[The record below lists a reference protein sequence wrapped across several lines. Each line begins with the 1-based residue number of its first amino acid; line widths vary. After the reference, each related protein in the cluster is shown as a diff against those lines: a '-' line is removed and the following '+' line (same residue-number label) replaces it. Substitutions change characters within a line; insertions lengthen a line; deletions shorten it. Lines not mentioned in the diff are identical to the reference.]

1 MAEDNAT
8 IEIRN
13 VIKDWISFD
22 DEERELRKQI
32 KALKDKKTK
41 HSALILD
48 FMRSNEVDNFA
59 LEGNGVG
66 NISRSVRTSRPPLR
80 RGELRTKLLMT
91 FADEPQKVAEFL
103 RSIEG
108 IHEGEENMSAGGTQK
123 ELLMRRIPRT
133 KTTLSM
139 ST

>member
-1 MAEDNAT
+1 MEENKTNQIREALKQWITHDDTERQIRNQIKEIRENKATLSAT
-8 IEIRN
+8 ILEYM
-13 VIKDWISFD
+13 
-22 DEERELRKQI
+22 RENKV
-32 KALKDKKTK
+32 
-41 HSALILD
+41 
-48 FMRSNEVDNFA
+48 ENFA
-59 LEGNGVG
+59 LEVSGG

-80 RGELRTKLLMT
+80 RSELRTKLLMT

-108 IHEGEENMSAGGTQK
+108 IHEGEDNMSAGGTQK

>member
-1 MAEDNAT
+1 MEQDKTTQVREALKQWIALDDTERQIRNQMKELREKKATLSAT
-8 IEIRN
+8 ILE
-13 VIKDWISFD
+13 
-22 DEERELRKQI
+22 
-32 KALKDKKTK
+32 
-41 HSALILD
+41 
-48 FMRSNEVDNFA
+48 FMRDNKVDNFA

>member
-1 MAEDNAT
+1 MEENKTNQIREALKLWITHDDNERQIRNQIKDIRENKAALSAT
-8 IEIRN
+8 ILE
-13 VIKDWISFD
+13 
-22 DEERELRKQI
+22 
-32 KALKDKKTK
+32 
-41 HSALILD
+41 
-48 FMRSNEVDNFA
+48 FMRDNKVDNFA

-80 RGELRTKLLMT
+80 RSELRTKLLMT

-108 IHEGEENMSAGGTQK
+108 IHEGEDNMSAGGTQK

>member
-1 MAEDNAT
+1 MEENKANQVREALRNWISLDDDERRLRNEIKTKKEAKAAISAT
-8 IEIRN
+8 ILE
-13 VIKDWISFD
+13 
-22 DEERELRKQI
+22 
-32 KALKDKKTK
+32 
-41 HSALILD
+41 
-48 FMRSNEVDNFA
+48 FMRDNQVENFA
-59 LEGNGVG
+59 LEVSGG

-80 RGELRTKLLMT
+80 RNELRTKLLMT

-108 IHEGEENMSAGGTQK
+108 IQQGEDNMSAGGTQK
-123 ELLMRRIPRT
+123 ELLVRHIPRT

>member
-1 MAEDNAT
+1 MEEDKANQIREALKQWIAHDDNERNLRNQIKEIRENKATLSAT
-8 IEIRN
+8 ILE
-13 VIKDWISFD
+13 
-22 DEERELRKQI
+22 
-32 KALKDKKTK
+32 
-41 HSALILD
+41 
-48 FMRSNEVDNFA
+48 FMRDNKVDNFA

-80 RGELRTKLLMT
+80 RSELRTKLLMT

-108 IHEGEENMSAGGTQK
+108 IHEGEDNMSAGGTQK

>member
-1 MAEDNAT
+1 MDENKTNQIREALRQWIAHDDNERNLRNQIKDIRENKAALSAT
-8 IEIRN
+8 ILE
-13 VIKDWISFD
+13 
-22 DEERELRKQI
+22 
-32 KALKDKKTK
+32 
-41 HSALILD
+41 
-48 FMRSNEVDNFA
+48 FMRDNKVDNFA

-80 RGELRTKLLMT
+80 RSELRTKLLMT

-108 IHEGEENMSAGGTQK
+108 IHEGEDNMSAGGTQQ

>member
-1 MAEDNAT
+1 MEENKTTQVREALKSWIVLDDTERQIRNQMKELREKKATLSAT
-8 IEIRN
+8 ILE
-13 VIKDWISFD
+13 
-22 DEERELRKQI
+22 
-32 KALKDKKTK
+32 
-41 HSALILD
+41 
-48 FMRSNEVDNFA
+48 FMRDNKVDNFA
-59 LEGNGVG
+59 IEGNGVG

-80 RGELRTKLLMT
+80 RAELRTKLLMT

-108 IHEGEENMSAGGTQK
+108 IHEGDENMSAGGTQK

>member
-1 MAEDNAT
+1 MEEDKANQIREALKQWIAHDDNERNLRNQIKHIRENKATLSAT
-8 IEIRN
+8 ILE
-13 VIKDWISFD
+13 
-22 DEERELRKQI
+22 
-32 KALKDKKTK
+32 
-41 HSALILD
+41 
-48 FMRSNEVDNFA
+48 FMRDNKVDNFA

-80 RGELRTKLLMT
+80 RSELRTKLLMT

-108 IHEGEENMSAGGTQK
+108 IHEGEDNMSAGGTQK

-139 ST
+139 TT

>member
-1 MAEDNAT
+1 MEENKTNQVREALKSWIALDDTERQIRNQMKELREKKATLSAT
-8 IEIRN
+8 ILE
-13 VIKDWISFD
+13 FM
-22 DEERELRKQI
+22 
-32 KALKDKKTK
+32 
-41 HSALILD
+41 LD
-48 FMRSNEVDNFA
+48 NKVDNFA

>member
-1 MAEDNAT
+1 MDQDKTSQVREALKQWISLDDTERQLRNQ
-8 IEIRN
+8 IKEIREN
-13 VIKDWISFD
+13 
-22 DEERELRKQI
+22 
-32 KALKDKKTK
+32 KTGL
-41 HSALILD
+41 SASILE
-48 FMRSNEVDNFA
+48 FMRDNKVDNFA

-80 RGELRTKLLMT
+80 RSELRTKLLMT
-91 FADEPQKVAEFL
+91 FTDEPQKVAEFL

>member
-1 MAEDNAT
+1 MDQDKTNQIREALKQWIALDDTERQIRNQIKEIRENKSSLSAT
-8 IEIRN
+8 ILE
-13 VIKDWISFD
+13 
-22 DEERELRKQI
+22 
-32 KALKDKKTK
+32 
-41 HSALILD
+41 
-48 FMRSNEVDNFA
+48 FMRDNKVDNFA

-80 RGELRTKLLMT
+80 RSELRTKLLMT

-108 IHEGEENMSAGGTQK
+108 IHEGEDNMSAGGTQK

-139 ST
+139 TT

>member
-1 MAEDNAT
+1 MDENKTSQVREALRSWIALDDDERRLRAEVKYKKEQKTALSAT
-8 IEIRN
+8 ILE
-13 VIKDWISFD
+13 
-22 DEERELRKQI
+22 
-32 KALKDKKTK
+32 
-41 HSALILD
+41 
-48 FMRSNEVDNFA
+48 FMRDNKVDNFN

-80 RGELRTKLLMT
+80 RSELRTKLLMT

-108 IHEGEENMSAGGTQK
+108 IHEGDDNMSAGGTQK
-123 ELLMRRIPRT
+123 ELLMRHIPRT
-133 KTTLSM
+133 KTTLNM

>member
-1 MAEDNAT
+1 MEENKTTQVREALKSWIALDDTERQIRNQMKEIREKKATLSAT
-8 IEIRN
+8 ILE
-13 VIKDWISFD
+13 
-22 DEERELRKQI
+22 
-32 KALKDKKTK
+32 
-41 HSALILD
+41 
-48 FMRSNEVDNFA
+48 FMRDNKVDNFA

>member
-1 MAEDNAT
+1 MRQIRNQIKEIRENKAALSAT
-8 IEIRN
+8 ILE
-13 VIKDWISFD
+13 
-22 DEERELRKQI
+22 
-32 KALKDKKTK
+32 
-41 HSALILD
+41 
-48 FMRSNEVDNFA
+48 FMRDNKVDNFA

-80 RGELRTKLLMT
+80 RAELRTKLLMT

-108 IHEGEENMSAGGTQK
+108 IHEGEDNMSAGGTQK

>member
-1 MAEDNAT
+1 MEENKAEQIREALKQWIAHDDNERNLRNQIKQIRENKATLSAT
-8 IEIRN
+8 ILE
-13 VIKDWISFD
+13 
-22 DEERELRKQI
+22 
-32 KALKDKKTK
+32 
-41 HSALILD
+41 
-48 FMRSNEVDNFA
+48 FMRDNKVDNFA

-80 RGELRTKLLMT
+80 RSELRTKLLMT

-108 IHEGEENMSAGGTQK
+108 IHEGEDNMSAGGTQK

-139 ST
+139 TT

>member
-1 MAEDNAT
+1 MEENKTNQVREALKQWIAHDDNERRLRNQIKEIRENKATLSAT
-8 IEIRN
+8 ILE
-13 VIKDWISFD
+13 
-22 DEERELRKQI
+22 
-32 KALKDKKTK
+32 
-41 HSALILD
+41 
-48 FMRSNEVDNFA
+48 FMRDNKVDNFA

-80 RGELRTKLLMT
+80 RSELRTKLLMT

-108 IHEGEENMSAGGTQK
+108 IHEGEDNMSAGGTQK

-133 KTTLSM
+133 KTTLAM

>member
-1 MAEDNAT
+1 MEENKTNQVREALKQWIAHDDNERRIRNQIKEIRENKATLSAT
-8 IEIRN
+8 ILE
-13 VIKDWISFD
+13 
-22 DEERELRKQI
+22 
-32 KALKDKKTK
+32 
-41 HSALILD
+41 
-48 FMRSNEVDNFA
+48 FMRDNKVDNFA

-80 RGELRTKLLMT
+80 RSELRTKLLMT

-108 IHEGEENMSAGGTQK
+108 IHEGEDNMSAGGTQK